1 MINLNS
7 NKKEILDKGLK
18 VFSIRVLGY
27 GFGFLFTWILANKYG
42 AKVQGVFS
50 IAFLFMSIGAMVAK
64 LGVETAIVKWIA
76 STTEVSQKKNIYLKS
91 LQLIVISS
99 VIVGGF
105 IFLLAPIIASMY
117 NKPDV
122 EGSIRLAAIAVPF
135 LSILDVSGSFFKGE
149 KKTNTFGLYFHF
161 AKFLLPFILLSIF
174 YLLSFDAIE
183 TPITAYLI
191 GLFITSTVI
200 FIHVLK
206 TLGKSSRNRD
216 KRFTFRYIVLESYP
230 MMISSAIVMIMG
242 WSDVFI
248 LGFYVSEEKI
258 GVYSTAIKLA
268 TLVAFVYNAIATILT
283 PKIADFYH
291 KNQLQQLKDTVTFSA
306 KVMFFC
312 GLPIFLFIFIF
323 SEDILSLFG
332 QEYIIGKHVLRI
344 LLLAQLTNVITG
356 SVGPIMQMTGEQK
369 KLQKFILIA
378 LIFNVVLSLVLVNF
392 YGLEGVAVG
401 SAFGMIIWNLLGA
414 RYIKRHFKIKTYY
427 NIFKSD

>member
-27 GFGFLFTWILANKYG
+27 GFGFLFTWVLANKYG

-50 IAFLFMSIGAMVAK
+50 IAFLFMSIGAMVSK

-76 STTEVSQKKNIYLKS
+76 STTELSQKKNIYLKS

-117 NKPDV
+117 KKPDI

-161 AKFLLPFILLSIF
+161 AKFLLPFIFLSIF

-200 FIHVLK
+200 FTHVLN

-291 KNQLQQLKDTVTFSA
+291 KNQLQELKDTVTFSA
-306 KVMFFC
+306 KAMFFC
-312 GLPIFLFIFIF
+312 GLPIFVFIFIF
-323 SEDILSLFG
+323 SEDILSFFG

-344 LLLAQLTNVITG
+344 LLMAQLTNVITG
-356 SVGPIMQMTGEQK
+356 AVGPIMQMTGKQK
-369 KLQKFILIA
+369 KLQNFILIS
-378 LIFNVVLSLVLVNF
+378 LIFNIVLSLVLVNF
-392 YGLEGVAVG
+392 YGLEGVALA
-401 SAFGMIIWNLLGA
+401 SAFGMIIWNILGA
-414 RYIKRHFKIKTYY
+414 IY
-427 NIFKSD
+427 IFKEMNIRTWVKF